1 MALSGQ
7 TNYTTNRDAIIT
19 RALRICNNIG
29 TGETPNPTRVAECA
43 LVLNDIFKEWE
54 TLGMQL
60 WKQTTIQITPLV
72 AGTASYNIGIGS
84 TVATT
89 APLKILDAYKRY
101 TGGSQQADSPLILIT
116 KREYDMYNTK
126 TVPGVVTQMYY
137 NPPGSIS
144 GTENIGTIYMI
155 GPPDAN
161 FVANYQIWVTGVFP
175 MMDFD
180 ASTDVPD
187 VPQYLYN
194 ALVWALAE
202 QIAPEEG
209 VPLAERSQI
218 GKQADKHLA
227 RAISFDIEEG
237 SLYFQPNWQAQNN
250 GYE

>member
-1 MALSGQ
+1 MALSNQ

-29 TGETPNPTRVAECA
+29 TGETPNATRISECA

-60 WKQTTIQITPLV
+60 WKQSTIQLTPLT
-72 AGTASYNIGIGS
+72 AGVASYSIGVGS
-84 TVATT
+84 TIATT

-101 TGGSQQADSPLILIT
+101 TTSGADSPIILIT

-126 TVPGVVTQMYY
+126 TVSGPVTQLYY

-144 GTENIGTIYMI
+144 GTENIGTVYLV

-161 FVANYQIWVTGVFP
+161 FVANYQLYVTGIFP

-180 ASTDVPD
+180 ASTDIPD
-187 VPQYLYN
+187 IPQYLYN

-202 QIAPEEG
+202 QIMFEEG
-209 VPLAERSQI
+209 VPMAERSQI

-237 SLYFQPNWQAQNN
+237 SLYFQPNWQAQSD

>member
-29 TGETPNPTRVAECA
+29 TGETPNATRVAECA

-60 WKQTTIQITPLV
+60 WKQSTIQLTPLT
-72 AGTASYNIGIGS
+72 AGTAVYNIGIGS
-84 TVATT
+84 TINQQP
-89 APLKILDAYKRY
+89 PLKVLDAYKRY
-101 TGGSQQADSPLILIT
+101 TDSGADSPLILIT
-116 KREYDMYNTK
+116 KREYDWYNTK
-126 TVPGVVTQMYY
+126 TVSGMVTQMYY

-144 GTENIGTIYMI
+144 GTENVGTIYLV

-161 FVANYQIWVTGVFP
+161 FVADYQIYLTGIFP

-187 VPQYLYN
+187 IPQYLYN

-202 QIAPEEG
+202 QIMFEEG
-209 VPLAERSQI
+209 VPMAERSQI

-237 SLYFQPNWQAQNN
+237 SLYFQPNWQAQVD
-250 GYE
+250 GYD